1 MGAAVRAAA
10 PAPTTTASPTSGA
23 STASSGAAPSDSW
36 SWLAAVLWDDE
47 APGLG
52 PATGADRP
60 DWFAT
65 LGPDGPRLLVPAAP
79 RAALRAALR
88 RHHDGHTVRERAT
101 RIAAAALTPL
111 APGRFLV
118 PVTRLDDRPSPVL
131 AQVAEVLGVDDPR
144 FALTLGPPRGNRK
157 VVAQVLH
164 TDGRVAGFA
173 KIGHDEVTRAL
184 VAHELDH
191 LTRLGGSAG
200 RLRTPPV
207 LGRIETATRIVAV
220 VGHLPSS
227 AVGRR
232 RTEDLAALGAEVTDA
247 LGTARRARLGDTPWV
262 QAVLRTVTDASAL
275 DLLDRWSEREL
286 MAGLAHGDL
295 SPWNVV
301 RSRGAVG
308 LIDWEYALDGTPEG
322 LDVLRGETQIAT
334 HLLGLDAAA
343 ALARSQRRSADLAAR
358 GRSGGLTGEDLF
370 LLHLVD
376 TMRRAADPSA
386 GEADHALAKR
396 SAAVLTATRT
406 EVPEP

>member
-10 PAPTTTASPTSGA
+10 PAPPTTAPAAAADAPPT
-23 STASSGAAPSDSW
+23 DSW
-36 SWLAAVLWDDE
+36 SWLAAALWDDD

-52 PATGADRP
+52 PATGAARP

-65 LGPDGPRLLVPAAP
+65 VGPDGPRLLVPAAP
-79 RAALRAALR
+79 RAALRSALH

-101 RIAAAALTPL
+101 RLVAAAVTPI
-111 APGRFLV
+111 APGRILV
-118 PVTRLDDRPSPVL
+118 PVARLDDRPSPVL
-131 AQVAEVLGVDDPR
+131 AQVAAVLGVDDPR

-157 VVAQVLH
+157 VVVQVLH

-173 KIGHDEVTRAL
+173 KIGHDAVTRSL

-191 LTRLGGSAG
+191 LTRLRGSAG

-207 LGRIETATRIVAV
+207 LGRIETTTRIVAV
-220 VGHLPSS
+220 VGHLPSG

-232 RTEDLAALGAEVTDA
+232 RTDDLPALGAEVTNA
-247 LGTARRARLGDTPWV
+247 LGTARRMRLAETTWV
-262 QAVLRTVTDASAL
+262 QAVRDTVTDAAAL
-275 DLLDRWSEREL
+275 DLLDRWSGREL
-286 MAGLAHGDL
+286 GTGLAHGDL
-295 SPWNVV
+295 APWNVL
-301 RSRGAVG
+301 RSRGTVG

-322 LDVLRGETQIAT
+322 LDVLRGETQTAT

-343 ALARSQRRSADLAAR
+343 AFDRSRRRSADLAAR

-376 TMRRAADPSA
+376 TLRRAADPSA
-386 GEADHALAKR
+386 GDADRALADR
-396 SAAVLTATRT
+396 AAAVLATPRTSAART
-406 EVPEP
+406 EVPAP